1 MLMHSYLAP
10 RVENKRWTAKIWSQQ
25 TKLSGRDQQTWWL
38 RRYEQTNA
46 CWLGVLHC
54 ALFFPPVISFL
65 SLSTYRN
72 FYLCCFSPLPPY
84 FFSFFFFCL
93 FRVEGLTGLYLY
105 GVQGLQNGSPQFL
118 VPYDRRSADGNS
130 PFPSQIFIKF
140 KLLEKQLMDFVYNT
154 TLSHSIPVTAKVRSS
169 QIIQRADL
177 ASINGKF
184 GHCRDVWSIALTHI
198 NSP

>member
-10 RVENKRWTAKIWSQQ
+10 RAENKRWTAKIWSQQ

-38 RRYEQTNA
+38 WHYVQTNA

-54 ALFFPPVISFL
+54 ALFFPPLISFL

-72 FYLCCFSPLPPY
+72 FYLCCFSPLPLY
-84 FFSFFFFCL
+84 FFSFFCL
-93 FRVEGLTGLYLY
+93 FRVECLTDLYLY

-118 VPYDRRSADGNS
+118 VLHDWRLADGNS
-130 PFPSQIFIKF
+130 PSPSQIFIKF
-140 KLLEKQLMDFVYNT
+140 KFLEKQLMDFVYNT
-154 TLSHSIPVTAKVRSS
+154 TLSHSTAVTAKVRSS
-169 QIIQRADL
+169 QIIQRTDL
-177 ASINGKF
+177 VSINGEF